1 MYTKRMQAFTRF
13 VRTIFWSK
21 HTVHFLLVI
30 IGLFALANAVLFALY
45 RDKTYPGTTVGGKAL
60 GSIATNAVS
69 QELSKKPLLP
79 NSIALRF
86 GDKTVRVAP
95 KDIGL
100 RVDTNALEPR
110 IAKRHWLPAMNIIKP
125 PHVALAV
132 SANQD
137 ELQKKLTSLTQ
148 PYAQTASDAQVTIE
162 NGLFTLVPAREGKQL
177 DMAKSKQVILS
188 DTAKGKSTVFLA
200 VVVQKPKIS
209 DQQVLPQVDTLRAI
223 QETPITFVFEGKSA
237 KPSPADIAAWY
248 TKQEGSYALSDV
260 AIRAFIQKSGASFG
274 ISVANMD
281 SALKTIH
288 TSLEKRQQT
297 TITLTATPKAA
308 KTFTYCIQAK
318 DVDAS
323 TIPAFRSKLAS
334 TYADPRGWSVN
345 GKIVFQEVNS
355 GCDFRVWLSAS
366 NQLPSFGAICDTIWS
381 CTVKPNVIIN
391 FDRWRSAS
399 DAWNAANGSL
409 DNYRSMVINHETGH
423 LLGFG
428 HKYCGGAGQ
437 SAPVMQQQ
445 SISLQ
450 GCTFNPWPLDSEQQQ
465 LLATYGIR

>member
-21 HTVHFLLVI
+21 HTVRFLLVV
-30 IGLFALANAVLFALY
+30 IGLFVLANAVLFALY
-45 RDKTYPGTTVGGKAL
+45 RHKTYPGTTVGGQAF

-79 NSIALRF
+79 SSITLRF
-86 GDKTVRVAP
+86 DDKTVKVAP

-100 RVDTNALEPR
+100 RADANALKPR
-110 IAKRHWLPAMNIIKP
+110 IVERHWLPIMNIIKP
-125 PHVALAV
+125 PKASLAV

-137 ELQKKLTSLTQ
+137 VLQNKLTSLIQ
-148 PYAQTASDAQVTIE
+148 PYAQTAANATVTIE

-177 DMAKSKQVILS
+177 DMATSKQIILGGV
-188 DTAKGKSTVFLA
+188 AKGKNTLA
-200 VVVQKPKIS
+200 LSVISEKPKIS
-209 DQQVLPQVDTLRAI
+209 DQQVQPTVDALRAT
-223 QETPITFVFEGKSA
+223 QQVPITFTFEGKSA
-237 KPSPADIAAWY
+237 KPSPADIGAWY
-248 TKQEGSYALSDV
+248 VKQADDYVLSDA

-274 ISVANMD
+274 IGVANMD
-281 SALKTIH
+281 SAIKTIR
-288 TSLEKRQQT
+288 TSLEKRQQA
-297 TITLTATPKAA
+297 TITLTAAPKVA
-308 KTFTYCIQAK
+308 KTLTYCIQAK

-323 TIPAFRSKLAS
+323 NIPAFRNKLAS
-334 TYADPRGWSVN
+334 VYADPRGWSVN
-345 GKIVFQEVNS
+345 GKIAFQEVAS

-366 NQLPSFGAICDTIWS
+366 SQLPSFGAICDTTWS

-391 FDRWRSAS
+391 FDRWRYAS

-428 HKYCGGAGQ
+428 HKYCGGPGQ
-437 SAPVMQQQ
+437 AAPVMQQQ

-450 GCTFNPWPLDSEQQQ
+450 GCSFNPWPLASEQQQ
-465 LLATYGIR
+465 LLAAYGIR

>member
-1 MYTKRMQAFTRF
+1 MYTKHMQAFTRF

-21 HTVHFLLVI
+21 HTVRFLLAV
-30 IGLFALANAVLFALY
+30 IGLFVLTNAGLFVLY
-45 RDKTYPGTTVGGKAL
+45 RDKTYPGTTVGGQAFGL
-60 GSIATNAVS
+60 IATNAVS

-79 NSIALRF
+79 SNITLRF
-86 GDKTVRVAP
+86 GDKTMKAAT

-100 RVDTNALEPR
+100 RADGNALKPR
-110 IAKRHWLPAMNIIKP
+110 IAKRHWLPVINIIKP
-125 PHVALAV
+125 PKVPLAV

-137 ELQKKLTSLTQ
+137 ELQKKLTNLTQ
-148 PYAQTASDAQVTIE
+148 PYVQTASDAQVTIE
-162 NGLFTLVPAREGKQL
+162 NGLFTLVPAREAKQL
-177 DMAKSKQVILS
+177 DMAKSMQMILS
-188 DTAKGKSTVFLA
+188 DVAKGKYTIPLA
-200 VVVQKPKIS
+200 VVIQKSKIG
-209 DQQVLPQVDTLRAI
+209 DQQVQPTVDALRAA
-223 QETPITFVFEGKSA
+223 QQVPITLTFEGKSA

-248 TKQEGSYALSDV
+248 VKQDDYVLSDA

-274 ISVANMD
+274 IGVANMD
-281 SALKTIH
+281 SAIKTIRS
-288 TSLEKRQQT
+288 SLEKRQQA

-323 TIPAFRSKLAS
+323 NIPAFRSKLTS
-334 TYADPRGWSVN
+334 TYADSRGWSVN
-345 GKIVFQEVNS
+345 GKIVFQEVSS

-366 NQLPSFGAICDTIWS
+366 SQLPSFGAICDTTWS
-381 CTVKPNVIIN
+381 CTVKPNVVIN
-391 FDRWRSAS
+391 FDRWRYAS

-428 HKYCGGAGQ
+428 HKYCGGPGQ
-437 SAPVMQQQ
+437 AAPVMQQQ

-450 GCTFNPWPLDSEQQQ
+450 GCTFNPWPLASEQQQ